1 MSNKVINVKT
11 QWSNGAMP
19 IPVAQNQN
27 IVNIGELKLNEEQ
40 QAVLQSVVG
49 RKTICSNPGTGKTT
63 LLVSLIN
70 RIRQLYPE
78 SSIMLAVTFSKKAA
92 QDLSDRIGL
101 MAGVT
106 VSTFHSL
113 AYRILKSSSVPFK
126 LDSSTANAES
136 TIASLIGK
144 HDTTVREVVNSLH
157 KLDGFSK
164 GTSKVRQLYLDNLR
178 ERHIVTFDTMLL
190 EALRLLQTNM
200 PLRRYWSSAFD
211 FVLLDE
217 AQDQSSPQSELVD
230 IIAEQSNNLTV
241 CADEKQGIYGF
252 RGAVPNIM
260 DSYKKGAD
268 IYDLTINYRSTQP
281 IINLA
286 NEIMAEYKPMI
297 AANTAPATPPKF
309 ITAADAIDEAKI
321 VCNEIQRLYNE
332 GMALKDMAVLFRS
345 SSVTNSIVNE
355 LLEHQI
361 PFYCKSN
368 VGTKYSQR
376 PYSVILDIFNFMAN
390 ANSKETMKEILP
402 IMFIRKHVI
411 EEIAE
416 IAKEQ
421 QRSLIDTL
429 TNCLVFK
436 PAHNQAIKDFI
447 DAVIVAAKM
456 SPAAAVRHLLKHG
469 LAKYLGMEL
478 MLSVENIITELE
490 EFTDIPSFLQHV
502 KEVKEQA
509 AETRKLAA
517 QSDDCLN
524 LMTIHASK
532 GLEFRAV
539 FIIGATDGILP
550 SSRDGADLAEEK
562 RLAYVAVT
570 RAKNLLYISYPRQS
584 ANSLQPNKP
593 CRFFA
598 NHFTA

>member
-113 AYRILKSSSVPFK
+113 AYRILKSANVPFK
-126 LDSSTANAES
+126 LDSSTA
-136 TIASLIGK
+136 
-144 HDTTVREVVNSLH
+144 
-157 KLDGFSK
+157 
-164 GTSKVRQLYLDNLR
+164 KVRQLYLDTLR
-178 ERHIVTFDTMLL
+178 ERHIFTFDTMLL

-211 FVLLDE
+211 FVLCDE
-217 AQDQSSPQSELVD
+217 NQDQAATEAE
-230 IIAEQSNNLTV
+230 IINILTEQSNNLIV
-241 CADEKQGIYGF
+241 CGDDKQHIFGF

-260 DSYKKGAD
+260 DSYKKGAN
-268 IYDLTINYRSTQP
+268 IYDLTINYRSTQS

-286 NEIMAEYKPMI
+286 NEIMAEYKPMV

-309 ITAADAIDEAKI
+309 ITATDATDEAKI
-321 VCNEIQRLYNE
+321 VCDEIQRLHNE
-332 GMALKDMAVLFRS
+332 GIAFKDMAVLFRS
-345 SSVTNSIVNE
+345 SSVTNAIVNE
-355 LLEHQI
+355 LLERKI
-361 PFYCKSN
+361 PFYCKSK

-376 PYSVILDIFNFMAN
+376 PYSTILDIFNFMSN
-390 ANSKETMKEILP
+390 ANSKSTMKELLP
-402 IMFIRKHVI
+402 IMFIKSHYI
-411 EEIAE
+411 ETIATIAE
-416 IAKEQ
+416 EQ
-421 QRSLIDTL
+421 QCTL
-429 TNCLVFK
+429 MQALERITFK
-436 PAHNQAIKDFI
+436 PLHAQNIKDFMG
-447 DAVIVAAKM
+447 AVVFAAKM
-456 SPAAAVRHLLKHG
+456 SPSAAVRHLLKHG
-469 LAKYLGMEL
+469 LAKYLGAEL

-509 AETRKLAA
+509 AEARKLAA

-532 GLEFRAV
+532 GLEFSAV

-570 RAKNLLYISYPRQS
+570 RAKELLYISYPRQS
-584 ANSLQPNKP
+584 ANSLQSNKP
-593 CRFFA
+593 SRFFA
-598 NHFTA
+598 KHFTV

>member
-113 AYRILKSSSVPFK
+113 AYRILKSANVPFK
-126 LDSSTANAES
+126 LDSSTA
-136 TIASLIGK
+136 
-144 HDTTVREVVNSLH
+144 
-157 KLDGFSK
+157 
-164 GTSKVRQLYLDNLR
+164 KVRQLYLDTLR
-178 ERHIVTFDTMLL
+178 ERHIFTFDTMLL

-211 FVLLDE
+211 FVLCDE
-217 AQDQSSPQSELVD
+217 NQDQAATEAE
-230 IIAEQSNNLTV
+230 IINILTEQSNNLIV
-241 CADEKQGIYGF
+241 CGDDKQHIFGF

-260 DSYKKGAD
+260 DSYKKGAN
-268 IYDLTINYRSTQP
+268 IYDLTINYRSTQS

-286 NEIMAEYKPMI
+286 NEIMAEYKPMV

-309 ITAADAIDEAKI
+309 ITATDATDEAKI
-321 VCNEIQRLYNE
+321 VCDEIQRLHNE
-332 GMALKDMAVLFRS
+332 GIAFKDMAVLFRS
-345 SSVTNSIVNE
+345 SSVTNAIVNE
-355 LLEHQI
+355 LLERKI
-361 PFYCKSN
+361 PFYCKSK

-376 PYSVILDIFNFMAN
+376 PYSTILDIFNFMSN
-390 ANSKETMKEILP
+390 ANSKSTMKELLP
-402 IMFIRKHVI
+402 IMFIKSHYI
-411 EEIAE
+411 ETIATIAE
-416 IAKEQ
+416 EQ
-421 QRSLIDTL
+421 QCTL
-429 TNCLVFK
+429 MQALERITFK
-436 PAHNQAIKDFI
+436 PLHAQNIKDFMG
-447 DAVIVAAKM
+447 AVVFAAKM
-456 SPAAAVRHLLKHG
+456 SPSAAVRHLLKHG
-469 LAKYLGMEL
+469 LAKYLGAEL

-490 EFTDIPSFLQHV
+490 TYPDIPSFLKYV

-509 AETRKLAA
+509 AEARKLAA

-532 GLEFRAV
+532 GLEFRVV
-539 FIIGATDGILP
+539 FIIGATDGIMP
-550 SSRDGADLAEEK
+550 SSRDDADLAEEK
-562 RLAYVAVT
+562 RIAYVAVT
-570 RAKNLLYISYPRQS
+570 RAKELLYISYPRQS
-584 ANSLQPNKP
+584 ANSLQSNKP

>member
-19 IPVAQNQN
+19 IPTAQNQN
-27 IVNIGELKLNEEQ
+27 VINIGELKLNEEQ

-49 RKTICSNPGTGKTT
+49 RKTIFSNPGTGKTT

-92 QDLSDRIGL
+92 QDLNEKIGL

-113 AYRILKSSSVPFK
+113 AYRILKSSSVSFK
-126 LDSSTANAES
+126 LDSSSANAES
-136 TIASLIGK
+136 IIASLIGK

-211 FVLLDE
+211 FVLIDE

-230 IIAEQSNNLTV
+230 ILSEQSNNLTV

-260 DSYKKGAD
+260 DSYKKGAE
-268 IYDLTINYRSTQP
+268 IFDLTINYRSTQP
-281 IINLA
+281 IISLA
-286 NEIMAEYKPMI
+286 NEIMSEYKPMI
-297 AANTAPATPPKF
+297 AANTNPAVTPPRF
-309 ITAADAIDEAKI
+309 ITATDSADEAKI
-321 VCNEIQRLYNE
+321 VCDEIQRLYNS
-332 GMALKDMAVLFRS
+332 GMALKDIAVLFRS

-355 LLEHQI
+355 LLERKI

-368 VGTKYSQR
+368 VGIKYSQR
-376 PYSVILDIFNFMAN
+376 PYSTILDIFNFMAN
-390 ANSKETMKEILP
+390 ANSKSTMKELLP
-402 IMFIRKHVI
+402 IMFIKGHYI
-411 EEIAE
+411 ETIVTIAE
-416 IAKEQ
+416 Q
-421 QRSLIDTL
+421 QQCTL
-429 TNCLVFK
+429 MQALERITFK
-436 PAHNQAIKDFI
+436 PLHAQNIKDFMG
-447 DAVIVAAKM
+447 AVVAAAKM
-456 SPAAAVRHLLKHG
+456 SPSAAIRHLLKHG

-490 EFTDIPSFLQHV
+490 TYSDIPSFLQHV
-502 KEVKEQA
+502 KEVKEQT
-509 AETRKLAA
+509 AEARKLAA

-532 GLEFRAV
+532 GLEFHAV
-539 FIIGATDGILP
+539 FIIGATDGIMP
-550 SSRDGADLAEEK
+550 CSRDGADLAEEK

-570 RAKNLLYISYPRQS
+570 RAKELLYISYPRQS

-598 NHFTA
+598 NHFSA

>member
-1 MSNKVINVKT
+1 MSKKVINVKT

-19 IPVAQNQN
+19 IPTAQNQN
-27 IVNIGELKLNEEQ
+27 VVNIGELKLNEEQ

-49 RKTICSNPGTGKTT
+49 RKTICSSAGTGKSTV
-63 LLVSLIN
+63 LVSLIN

-92 QDLSDRIGL
+92 QDLNERIGL

-113 AYRILKSSSVPFK
+113 AYRILKSGNISFKVDISS
-126 LDSSTANAES
+126 ANAES

-144 HDTTVREVVNSLH
+144 HDTTVREVISSLH
-157 KLDGFSK
+157 RLDSFSK

-211 FVLLDE
+211 FILIDE

-230 IIAEQSNNLTV
+230 ILSEQSNNLIV
-241 CADEKQGIYGF
+241 CGDQKQGIYGF
-252 RGAVPNIM
+252 RGALPNVM
-260 DSYKKGAD
+260 DSYSKGAETF
-268 IYDLTINYRSTQP
+268 DLTINYRSIQP

-297 AANTAPATPPKF
+297 AANTAPATPPQF

-355 LLEHQI
+355 LLERKI

-368 VGTKYSQR
+368 IGTKYSQR
-376 PYSVILDIFNFMAN
+376 PYSTILDIFNFMAN
-390 ANSKETMKEILP
+390 ANSKNTMKELLP
-402 IMFIRKHVI
+402 IMFIKGHYI
-411 EEIAE
+411 ETIVTIAE
-416 IAKEQ
+416 Q
-421 QRSLIDTL
+421 QQCTL
-429 TNCLVFK
+429 MQALERITFK
-436 PAHNQAIKDFI
+436 PLHAQNIKDFMG
-447 DAVIVAAKM
+447 AVVAAAKM
-456 SPAAAVRHLLKHG
+456 SPSAAIRHLLKHG

-490 EFTDIPSFLQHV
+490 TYSDIPSFLQHV
-502 KEVKEQA
+502 KEVKEQT
-509 AETRKLAA
+509 AEARKLAA

-539 FIIGATDGILP
+539 FIIGATDGIMP
-550 SSRDGADLAEEK
+550 CSRDGADLAEEK

-570 RAKNLLYISYPRQS
+570 RAKELLYISYPRQS
-584 ANSLQPNKP
+584 ANSLQSNKP
-593 CRFFA
+593 SRFFA